1 MDKLMQLGYDMSR
14 LWAKYWPDYMT
25 GIRNT
30 LIVAVIATLV
40 GCIIG
45 LICGILNTIPYTKSD
60 AVGKR
65 FILKLIRVIVR
76 IYVEVFRGTPMI
88 LQAVFIYYGL
98 PYFSGGAICV

>member
-40 GCIIG
+40 GCIIYE
-45 LICGILNTIPYTKSD
+45 LINKVSPKN
-60 AVGKR
+60 
-65 FILKLIRVIVR
+65 
-76 IYVEVFRGTPMI
+76 
-88 LQAVFIYYGL
+88 L
-98 PYFSGGAICV
+98 PASSAAS

>member
-60 AVGKR
+60 R
-65 FILKLIRVIVR
+65 
-76 IYVEVFRGTPMI
+76 RG
-88 LQAVFIYYGL
+88 QAVHPEADPGDRPHLRGGL
-98 PYFSGGAICV
+98 PRHAL